1 MDTDG
6 YISICTLMLQEIE
19 VLLLES
25 CKMVE
30 NFISFNKDIET
41 KKSRLVQLKFKFKF
55 KHKHRRWGFRVSL

>member
-19 VLLLES
+19 VLLMES

-30 NFISFNKDIET
+30 NFINFNKDIET
-41 KKSRLVQLKFKFKF
+41 KKSRLGAAEV
-55 KHKHRRWGFRVSL
+55 

>member
-6 YISICTLMLQEIE
+6 YISICGLMLQEIE

-30 NFISFNKDIET
+30 NFINSNKDIET
-41 KKSRLVQLKFKFKF
+41 KKRVDWVQLKFEFKQ
-55 KHKHRRWGFRVSL
+55 KHRRWGFRVSL